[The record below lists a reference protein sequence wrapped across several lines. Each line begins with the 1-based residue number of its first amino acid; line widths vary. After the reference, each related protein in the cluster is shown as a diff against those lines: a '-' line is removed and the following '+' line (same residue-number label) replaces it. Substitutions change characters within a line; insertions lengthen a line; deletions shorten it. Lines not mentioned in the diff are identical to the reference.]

1 MHLLKVGGFKRDE
14 NKTNNGQKLS
24 FRTYQNSVSSEDRSR
39 CTKSHSDKNNTLW
52 LVSVFLKNNHN
63 RHGWLQDPATVPLQ
77 NIVYDMT

>member
-39 CTKSHSDKNNTLW
+39 CTKSHSDENNTLW
-52 LVSVFLKNNHN
+52 LVSVFFKKQSQPSWVAP
-63 RHGWLQDPATVPLQ
+63 GSSYIAPAK
-77 NIVYDMT
+77 